1 MKLRPSNL
9 AIAVLASA
17 LMPGSPLVEHG
28 FAQRRIGRPARME
41 MRRVRQAQRRPPPP
55 RRQGQPNRA
64 HPPDT
69 PLERWESM
77 TPQQRQR
84 FLNNLPPE
92 RRRRFEGRLQEL
104 QNMPP
109 QQRQRLHEQYR
120 RFEQL
125 PPERQERIRNL
136 YRRFSNQPPARQDLM
151 RGELQQLRS
160 MPPEERQARFQ
171 SDDFQGKFK
180 PNEQEILRKMTNVL
194 PPDMNGPE
202 K

>member
-1 MKLRPSNL
+1 MAMEHPRP
-9 AIAVLASA
+9 
-17 LMPGSPLVEHG
+17 
-28 FAQRRIGRPARME
+28 
-41 MRRVRQAQRRPPPP
+41 AQRRPPP
-55 RRQGQPNRA
+55 RKQQGQPNRA

-92 RRRRFEGRLQEL
+92 RRQRFEERLQEL
-104 QNMPP
+104 QNMPR
-109 QQRQRLHEQYR
+109 QQRERLHEQYR

-125 PPERQERIRNL
+125 PPERQQRIRNL

-160 MPPEERQARFQ
+160 MSPEERQAHFQ
-171 SDDFQGKFK
+171 SNDFQSKFK
-180 PNEQEILRKMTNVL
+180 PNEQDILRKMTNVL